1 MKNLVLFDVDGTIA
15 ESGQKINDEISILI
29 NKLKNIGYEIG
40 IVGGG
45 KMEKIL
51 EQLDENIS
59 CHHYFSEC
67 GCVYFKSI
75 MNDDKEKKYELS
87 EIYRKNIRN
96 HITYNKINILI
107 KSALKYLSDVDYI
120 ITGNFID
127 LRNGII
133 YISLIGL
140 VANQEERAIFMNLDK
155 KYNYRKTLLRILIE
169 KSIELNINNSID
181 IVEGGSV
188 GIAIYPKE
196 YDKVQVL
203 NYFSEDLYNKI
214 YYFGDKHEPN
224 GNDYNII
231 NHERVIGMR
240 VDSLGDTVELLNKI
254 INNKI

>member
-29 NKLKNIGYEIG
+29 NELKNSNYEIG

-51 EQLDENIS
+51 EQLDGKIS
-59 CHHYFSEC
+59 CDHYFSEC

-75 MNDDKEKKYELS
+75 GNNELS
-87 EIYRKNIRN
+87 EIYKKNIRH

-107 KSALKYLSDVDYI
+107 KVALKFLSEVDYT

-140 VANQEERAIFMNLDK
+140 VANQEERKIFMNLDK
-155 KYNYRKTLLRILIE
+155 KYNYRKKLLNILIE
-169 KSIELNINNSID
+169 KSIELNINNAID

-196 YDKVQVL
+196 YDKIQVL
-203 NYFSEDLYNKI
+203 NYFPINLYDKI
-214 YYFGDKHEPN
+214 YYFGDKYEN
-224 GNDYNII
+224 DGNDYNII
-231 NHERVIGMR
+231 THERVIGMK
-240 VDSLGDTVELLNKI
+240 VDSPSDTINLLNKI
-254 INNKI
+254 LNNF